1 MATVVLAQFSAS
13 TCPVPD
19 SDPDPPFTLL
29 SDLLD
34 VAPPPEPPD
43 PLDPS
48 DSFLPLCRPYILE
61 ASAFYRISRS
71 SFDASTLVSSGM
83 QLSTALCS
91 PILGENPWLPFAG
104 PFAPCI
110 KRSRGLNY
118 LNRSLLLLWNED
130 VVLSLKLFLP
140 QFEDVAG
147 YLSAFIKQD
156 SESVAV
162 LGGLFPKL
170 PHALNGVD
178 AKEVSQALVGY
189 ALMVEALKLRS
200 ALLKAKE
207 LILFSFHIFSDSQ
220 VFIFTLR
227 FGFVLNE
234 IAGVLHDVRSLATL
248 FNPLS
253 FSFILCFDNI
263 QAVNAGLGGQRGNY
277 AVFRGSTPGY
287 TDLDIIVVVNLRTAS
302 SRLRGGDL
310 KLAENDKEEERDEM
324 SKKEEEEK
332 QEMSKEEEDKQEM
345 TKEKG
350 EEEQK
355 KSEEEQ
361 QMEKNK
367 KRGSGCFPWVR
378 SRQRQARKSNTN
390 DDVLE
395 EMKKEYMLQEAGNS
409 DQYKVL
415 VIDAFNMIRPHVEL
429 SDFKHERRS
438 GSYPNSIIIVV
449 DTISDEIQVSPSVRV
464 DISLPSFLGRHHIRR
479 LIQDQL
485 INRLWL
491 SPKISRTA
499 TKLGFSRREVLQDQ
513 FASHRWLSDRL
524 APEISEIAATLG
536 FGCNGL
542 IVTITVN
549 ITPSPSKEEVL
560 RRMVQLGK
568 VSKEELKTSKMETE
582 PCSICLDNFVSSKH
596 GVSTRMTCSHV
607 FHEKCLLVWFQRKNT
622 CPLCRTVLYDR
633 LMIGNKG
640 RE

>member
-485 INRLWL
+485 INRLC
-491 SPKISRTA
+491 
-499 TKLGFSRREVLQDQ
+499 
-513 FASHRWLSDRL
+513 HRWLSDRL